1 MQHSVKVGLSFGV
14 ASGVITTLGLMVGL
28 NAGTSSKMVV
38 LGGIITI
45 AIADS
50 MSDAMGIHMSEESE
64 NVHTAKEIW
73 ISTIT
78 TYLVKFIIALT
89 FAVPVLLFELQ
100 TAVLMSIVWG
110 LGLITLS
117 SYLAAKKQKKG
128 AAWPIAEHLFVTVLV
143 IAATNFVGGAISDL
157 FQS

>member
-1 MQHSVKVGLSFGV
+1 MQHSIKVGLSFGL

-38 LGGIITI
+38 LGGILTI

-73 ISTIT
+73 TSTIT
-78 TYLVKFIIALT
+78 TFLAKFLIALT
-89 FAVPVLLFELQ
+89 FVVPVLLFELS
-100 TAVLMSIVWG
+100 TAIIVSIAWG
-110 LGLITLS
+110 FTLIIVST
-117 SYLAAKKQKKG
+117 YFNAKKQKSG
-128 AAWPIAEHLFVTVLV
+128 VVGPIIEHVIVTCLVLL
-143 IAATNFVGGAISDL
+143 ATNFVGQTISEL
-157 FQS
+157 FD